1 MWGMSLVVRRVVL
14 TGVWGFVVCVDR
26 FFRVVLGVWDAF
38 VWRLGGSVS
47 PDLLGAF
54 GNSAN
59 MAWAAWGALQLA
71 AADVAARVMLDRSV
85 AEPRSRLLE
94 ITMGL
99 AAAAAGRA
107 AAVLFRE

>member
-59 MAWAAWGALQLA
+59 MVWAAWGG
-71 AADVAARVMLDRSV
+71 S
-85 AEPRSRLLE
+85 
-94 ITMGL
+94 
-99 AAAAAGRA
+99 AAGGCRCGSEGDA
-107 AAVLFRE
+107 GPERG